1 MKTLDHLKYLNIEL
15 VQDDEMFRYNS
26 DTTILGQFMEA
37 PSIKNKTVLD
47 IGTNN
52 GSLLLYAN
60 MYGAKKLIGVDVFA
74 RALELA
80 KLNLEKQGADFSL
93 YESRVQDLNIDPV
106 DVIVCNPPYFEMNNV
121 TKNEYFKKAMFEES
135 LPLDEM
141 FSNFRRLLKDNGT
154 VYTLYPADR
163 FFHFYEMAKKYK
175 MKIMKLRFVHDPK
188 ALYALRF
195 VAKLKIGPMTKVKI
209 ENPIMIVDG
218 EIQM

>member
-1 MKTLDHLKYLNIEL
+1 MRTVDHLKYLDIEL
-15 VQDDEMFRYNS
+15 VQDDKMFRYNS
-26 DTTILGQFMEA
+26 DTTILGTFLEG

-52 GSLLLYAN
+52 GSLLLYAHLL
-60 MYGAKKLIGVDVFA
+60 GAKKLIGCDLFKE
-74 RALELA
+74 ALELA
-80 KLNLEKQGADFSL
+80 KINLEKHTSDFEL
-93 YESRVQDLNIDPV
+93 YKSEVQKLEIEPV
-106 DVIVCNPPYFEMNNV
+106 DIIVCNPPYFEMNNV
-121 TKNEYFKKAMFEES
+121 TEDEYFKKAMFEES
-135 LPLDEM
+135 LPLEDM

-163 FFHFYEMAKKYK
+163 FFEFYEMAKKYK

-218 EIQM
+218 NIQM

>member
-1 MKTLDHLKYLNIEL
+1 MRSLDHLKYLDIEL
-15 VQDDEMFRYNS
+15 IQDDKMFRYNS
-26 DTTILGQFMEA
+26 DTTILGQFLEG

-52 GSLLLYAN
+52 GSLLLYA
-60 MYGAKKLIGVDVFA
+60 YLLGAKKLIGCDVFDE
-74 RALELA
+74 ALQLA
-80 KLNLEKQGADFSL
+80 KLNLEKQNCN
-93 YESRVQDLNIDPV
+93 YELHLSEVQKLDIEPV

-121 TKNEYFKKAMFEES
+121 TEDEYFKKAMFEES
-135 LPLDEM
+135 LPLEDM
-141 FSNFRRLLKDNGT
+141 FSSFRRLMKDNGI

-163 FFHFYEMAKKYK
+163 FFEFYECAKKHK

-209 ENPIMIVDG
+209 ENPVMIVDG
-218 EIQM
+218 NIQM

>member
-1 MKTLDHLKYLNIEL
+1 MRTKDHLKYLDVEL

-26 DTTILGQFMEA
+26 DTTILGQFLEG
-37 PSIKNKTVLD
+37 PSIKGKSVLD

-52 GSLLLYAN
+52 GSLLLYAHLL
-60 MYGAKKLIGVDVFA
+60 GAEKLIGCDVFP

-80 KLNLEKQGADFSL
+80 KINLEKHTTNFEL
-93 YESRVQDLNIDPV
+93 YESRVQDLDIEPA
-106 DVIVCNPPYFEMNNV
+106 DVVICNPPYFEMNNV
-121 TKNEYFKKAMFEES
+121 TENEYFKKAMFEES
-135 LPLDEM
+135 LPLEDL
-141 FSNFRRLLKDNGT
+141 FSCFRKLMKDNGV

-163 FFHFYEMAKKYK
+163 FFEFYEMAKKHK

-209 ENPIMIVDG
+209 ENPVMIVDG
-218 EIQM
+218 DIKM